1 MFGLS
6 ALDVLL
12 LLLVYVLFVATSLV
26 LLLKN
31 EQGKSKFLWLL
42 MILFFPFFGAVMYL
56 SYYFLNVRKVAISNE
71 RP

>member
-56 SYYFLNVRKVAISNE
+56 SYYFLNVRKIAISNE

>member
-1 MFGLS
+1 MFAVS

-56 SYYFLNVRKVAISNE
+56 SYYFLNVRKIAISNE